1 MDQHPLISAA
11 RRGDLIRVMIFVE
24 DRHGLQV
31 RDCQMTLL
39 HKNPLPTEETS
50 PREETSP
57 TDEPLPTEENSPAE
71 SSLHMEGLKKFKS
84 QKMSF
89 LLNIV

>member
-1 MDQHPLISAA
+1 MEQHPLTTRA
-11 RRGDLIRVMIFVE
+11 RRGDLIR
-24 DRHGLQV
+24 V